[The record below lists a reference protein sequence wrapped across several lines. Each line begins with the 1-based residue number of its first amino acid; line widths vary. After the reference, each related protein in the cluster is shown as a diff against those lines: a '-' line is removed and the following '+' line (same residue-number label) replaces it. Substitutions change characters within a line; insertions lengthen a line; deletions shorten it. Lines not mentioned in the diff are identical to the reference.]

1 MQQLGQPMIRLRADH
16 DVDERSPLEQGLALG
31 LGHTTCD
38 ADQHVHSARAPAL
51 AQTPQAT
58 ELGVYLLRG
67 FLPDVARVQNDEIGV
82 IGALGGDI
90 AVRRQRIR
98 HSGGIIHVHLAA
110 VGLDE
115 QLLGHASA
123 ATSPEITCG
132 YGQTGTRS
140 ATCHADRLALP
151 HDILMGIRKDR
162 VKRPGGPAKPSSPV
176 RAGAT
181 LPENCH
187 SRTGRGEERQAL
199 GGAPSM
205 AQVEAQTTQRH
216 GAVPVTSPWRR
227 QQCACEAQSQQARR
241 RVAQQNRAP
250 AQAGRAGPSR

>member
-16 DVDERSPLEQGLALG
+16 EVDERSPLEQGLALG
-31 LGHTTCD
+31 LGHTTGD

-90 AVRRQRIR
+90 AMRRQKIR

-140 ATCHADRLALP
+140 ATCHADWLELP

-162 VKRPGGPAKPSSPV
+162 VKRPRRSSEAVEPSPGRRNAS
-176 RAGAT
+176 RE
-181 LPENCH
+181 LPR
-187 SRTGRGEERQAL
+187 RTGRGEERQAL
-199 GGAPSM
+199 GGAPLWLKWKLRRPKRGSRSGHFALAPAAVRM
-205 AQVEAQTTQRH
+205 RAQSHRQ
-216 GAVPVTSPWRR
+216 GAGWRR
-227 QQCACEAQSQQARR
+227 IEPSSGWAS
-241 RVAQQNRAP
+241 RAP
-250 AQAGRAGPSR
+250 R